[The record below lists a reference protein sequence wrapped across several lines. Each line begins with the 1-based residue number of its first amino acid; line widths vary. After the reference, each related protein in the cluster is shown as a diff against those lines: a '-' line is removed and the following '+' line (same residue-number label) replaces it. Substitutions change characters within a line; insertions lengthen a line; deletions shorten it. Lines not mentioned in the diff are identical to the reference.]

1 MKFKTHI
8 KINHSKVVDR
18 VRTGEIRA
26 VTRESS
32 YTRKTARRSIR
43 KRKKASAPGTPPS
56 SHIGRLKN
64 LIFFAIE
71 QKKQIS
77 SVIGPTLWGNPRSS
91 MPVPHILEYGGETIT
106 TGRRRERKIGDAGI
120 IRIGADGPKAKTV
133 KGANGTDYRVIF
145 GKIHTAGQLALV
157 NANETQI
164 YGPLR
169 NRKIEVFARPYMGP
183 ALEAALSRHADFWRD
198 CIK

>member
-1 MKFKTHI
+1 MKFKTRI
-8 KINHSKVVDR
+8 EINHQKVVDR

-26 VTRESS
+26 LTKESAE
-32 YTRKTARRSIR
+32 TRKKARSSIR

-77 SVIGPTLWGNPRSS
+77 SVIGPALWGNPRSS

-106 TGRRRERKIGDAGI
+106 NSRRRIRKIGSGGI
-120 IRIGADGPKAKTV
+120 IRIGDGPTAQTV
-133 KGANGTDYRVIF
+133 KGENGTVYRVTF
-145 GKIHTAGQLALV
+145 GKIHTAGQLARV
-157 NANETQI
+157 NANETI
-164 YGPLR
+164 VYGPLR
-169 NRKIEVFARPYMGP
+169 PHKLEVFARPYMGP